1 LLRNLQR
8 VHVDA
13 MSVDDAFGV
22 LDTLGRRMG
31 KPHPTTVGPEALHG
45 ALALLARFGR
55 HDALPGS
62 GVALLE
68 QMIRSWP
75 GTTLERQHALD
86 AFCAASGFPL
96 KIVDDTQ
103 FIDEDALRASFHD
116 RIIGQPDAVD
126 RLVDLIL
133 VVKAGLGDPD
143 KPLGSFLLMGPTGVG
158 KTESAKALAGWLF
171 GSQDRLVRLDMSEFG
186 AWGSARRLIDGPGGQ
201 GLLTRKIREKP
212 FCVLLLDEVEKA
224 EPGVFDVLLQVLGEG
239 RLTDGTGATVSFRHV
254 IILMTSNLGASNRK
268 RVGLVG
274 ESADAAD
281 RRYRRAAEDF
291 FRPELVNR
299 IDALVPFRSLDQHD
313 VRTIARG
320 MLTSALDRDG
330 IRRRGVEVTWGDD
343 LLDHLCEVGFDP
355 RYGARPMKRAIDD
368 HVMAVI
374 ARELVSRPDATRLA
388 LRVVDG
394 AVVL

>member
-31 KPHPTTVGPEALHG
+31 KPHRTTVGPEALHG